1 MSDSEDWSFP
11 ADMRPEQ
18 SHLDFDLTARLD
30 ALVLLRAEVPEEAFT
45 APTLGTERGGNG
57 VVIDDGLVLTI
68 GYLITEAQ
76 TVWLTTQRGAAV
88 QGFALAYDQATGFGL
103 VRALGKLDATP
114 MPRGRSTDVGIGDRV
129 FMLSHGGSR
138 HALKTRL
145 TDRRVFAGYWEYLL
159 EQAMFTS
166 PAHPEWSGAAMVSEQ
181 GELVGIG
188 SLLVQEAVDGRTE
201 QGNMVVPI
209 DLLEP
214 ILQSLLTT
222 GGSGLPPRPWLGLYA
237 GESDGNVVV
246 GGVADNGP
254 ADRAG
259 VQQGDLVLE
268 VGGRRVNTL
277 ADMLRAVWSQ
287 GPAGTMIPVMVGR
300 EGDLLRMQ
308 IESLDRNALLA
319 KPSMH

>member
-18 SHLDFDLTARLD
+18 AHLDFELAARLD
-30 ALVLLRAEVPEEAFT
+30 ALVLLRAEVPEDAFT
-45 APTLGTERGGNG
+45 AQTLGTERGGNG
-57 VVIDDGLVLTI
+57 VVIEEGLVLTI

-103 VRALGKLDATP
+103 VRALSRLDATP
-114 MPRGRSTDVGIGDRV
+114 MPRGRAADVGIGDRV

-145 TDRRVFAGYWEYLL
+145 RDRRMFAGYWEYLL

-166 PAHPEWSGAAMVSEQ
+166 PAHPEWSGAALVSER
-181 GELVGIG
+181 GELIGIG
-188 SLLVQEAVDGRTE
+188 SLLVQEMVDGRTE
-201 QGNMVVPI
+201 QGNMIVPI

-222 GGSGLPPRPWLGLYA
+222 GTSGLPPRPWLGLYA
-237 GESDGNVVV
+237 GESDGNLVV

-268 VGGRRVNTL
+268 VAGRRVGTL
-277 ADMLRAVWSQ
+277 AEMLRAVWAQ
-287 GPAGTMIPVMVGR
+287 GAAGVTIPVMVGR
-300 EGDLLRMQ
+300 EGDLLRLQ
-308 IESLDRNALLA
+308 IESVDRSVLLSR
-319 KPSMH
+319 PSMH